1 MNNNFEICACVFPCL
16 HFILCHFLTM
26 FSRGIIYL
34 RGGTEFLYQDDK
46 EKGFIR
52 EPLTLKIKSG
62 ESVVKQW
69 F

>member
-1 MNNNFEICACVFPCL
+1 
-16 HFILCHFLTM
+16 M